1 MATSSHE
8 LGGQAPLKSP
18 GLAALGQAED
28 ALPRSKGQRD
38 LGTVPGEPEERMPR
52 SPADCRGQATSSR
65 DQGIRRVFQPSAAT
79 PGDWTEDT
87 RGDHS
92 PTSLAVARKAHRSSR
107 PQWIA
112 PRLQA
117 CYVSLQPSE
126 QPRTGFSASTPSL
139 LGKRRPV
146 QGQRGYTKRGRPKM

>member
-1 MATSSHE
+1 MAPISHG
-8 LGGQAPLKSP
+8 LPRQAQLKSP
-18 GLAALGQAED
+18 GLAALGQAQD
-28 ALPRSKGQRD
+28 PLPRSKSQRG
-38 LGTVPGEPEERMPR
+38 LRTVPWEYEERMPR
-52 SPADCRGQATSSR
+52 SPTGCRGQATSSR
-65 DQGIRRVFQPSAAT
+65 DQGIRGVFQPSAAT

-92 PTSLAVARKAHRSSR
+92 PTSLAEARKAHRSSR